1 MNRTKHLIATLL
13 LSLCSVGVALLMAEG
28 VLRMTSLVRNVGPS
42 FSEFDPVYGKRLRRN
57 FSATRITPE
66 FTMRISTNSLGFRG
80 AEPKGPLT
88 GGLLF
93 IGDSYTEG
101 YGVNDDEAYPALIA
115 ARRPNVPVINAGIGN
130 TGNGRWLRFLDR
142 EAPALKP
149 RAVVFQMTGNDF
161 GDNLREH
168 LYRLDPNT
176 AKLTAFDPAPPGP
189 LEFGKRLIEKVPG
202 LSYSY
207 LLAVTYQVALDYSS
221 RSAPPPAQGDGKGT
235 NADALTLAL
244 IEQALT
250 QAKTAGY
257 QVFFL
262 LVEVPPP
269 QRELVEALLKRS
281 HIPYLAVPTKQE
293 RPDLYYTVDAHWNA
307 AGHRYVADALLAR
320 LTP

>member
-42 FSEFDPVYGKRLRRN
+42 FSEFDPVYGKHLRRN

-66 FTMRISTNSLGFRG
+66 FTMRITTNSLGFRG

-88 GGLLF
+88 GGMLF

-101 YGVNDDEAYPALIA
+101 YGVNDDETYTALIA
-115 ARRPNVPVINAGIGN
+115 AHRPNVPVINAGIGN

-149 RAVVFQMTGNDF
+149 RTVVFQMTGNDF

-221 RSAPPPAQGDGKGT
+221 RSAPPPAQSDGKGA

-244 IEQALT
+244 VEQALT

-269 QRELVEALLKRS
+269 QRELVETLLKRT
-281 HIPYLAVPTKQE
+281 HTPYLAVPTKQE

-307 AGHRYVADALLAR
+307 TGHRYVADALLAR